1 MALVAQSPRPVSSG
15 VAANERHLGR
25 SRSRE
30 SARHHRPAPA
40 VGQGWVPSARAKCQT
55 PACHTVLCLGHSPF
69 YTAEPVGDR
78 PLHGVSE
85 SVSKLSAQTREPT
98 GPRRRELPGPGGQF
112 QVVTG
117 ANCSCPLLLPRWSPQ
132 WAGLP
137 FLTMRTQAVGTQ
149 ARRHLCSGSRWGRTQ
164 TARCLDPLRRRWR
177 RAVLGGP
184 PPPPPPPRL
193 IVIPATPLGGSV
205 ASPPHPRHT
214 VPKH

>member
-85 SVSKLSAQTREPT
+85 SLSKLSAQTREPT

-112 QVVTG
+112 QVVAG
-117 ANCSCPLLLPRWSPQ
+117 ANRSCPLPLPRWSPQ

-184 PPPPPPPRL
+184 PPPPPRL
-193 IVIPATPLGGSV
+193 TVIPATPLGGSV

-214 VPKH
+214 FPKH